1 MSAAEPGALASAM
14 LAASVAGRAD
24 PARFGRGRSY
34 VRDGAVVDLSVA
46 PGELVG
52 SVLGSRSSPYQVSV
66 RVPRLPD
73 LDTDGDGTAVG
84 VLNHL
89 VPQPGD
95 LRSDCS
101 CPDDADPC
109 KHAVAVLLAFAQQV
123 AIHPRLLATWRSG
136 GERSTTGGEVGTA
149 PVPIPSPPVDGR
161 RGASPVSISAPG
173 AGARVTAATDGRSVG
188 TVGPTSEPSRP
199 ALSPEVAAFL
209 GDARAELPAL
219 PDLEPLPL
227 GAAVVGTVDVA
238 AVVADALELIRTTYY
253 DRSQHLSRT
262 SSMSASVIHVSDA
275 SAAVPIRWHA
285 SPR

>member
-34 VRDGAVVDLSVA
+34 VRDGAVIDLSVA
-46 PGELVG
+46 PGELIG

-89 VPQPGD
+89 VPQPRD

-136 GERSTTGGEVGTA
+136 GERSTTGGGGRNGASADRLHACRRVG
-149 PVPIPSPPVDGR
+149 
-161 RGASPVSISAPG
+161 GASPRDLRP
-173 AGARVTAATDGRSVG
+173 DGGPVVAVG
-188 TVGPTSEPSRP
+188 TVGTADRPNRAGRRCRRRLPRSSAMPSRAP
-199 ALSPEVAAFL
+199 
-209 GDARAELPAL
+209 
-219 PDLEPLPL
+219 
-227 GAAVVGTVDVA
+227 GAARPRTAAARCGRGRHRGCGGRRGRRAGAHPDHVLRPVA
-238 AVVADALELIRTTYY
+238 
-253 DRSQHLSRT
+253 SLSHFG
-262 SSMSASVIHVSDA
+262 SAFVHVSDP
-275 SAAVPIRWHA
+275 SARADRG
-285 SPR
+285 

>member
-34 VRDGAVVDLSVA
+34 VRDGAVIDLSVA
-46 PGELVG
+46 PGELTG

-73 LDTDGDGTAVG
+73 QDTDGDGTAVG

-89 VPQPGD
+89 VPQPRD

-123 AIHPRLLATWRSG
+123 AIHPRLLATWRGG
-136 GERSTTGGEVGTA
+136 GEQSTTGGPVGTA
-149 PVPIPSPPVDGR
+149 PVPIAVPPVARAVRPEHQSDLHARPWTRRHHGHGR
-161 RGASPVSISAPG
+161 H
-173 AGARVTAATDGRSVG
+173 RVRATVG
-188 TVGPTSEPSRP
+188 TVDAVGRTGRPEPSRP

-209 GDARAELPAL
+209 GDPDAELPAL

-227 GAAVVGTVDVA
+227 GAARVGSVDVA
-238 AVVADALELIRTTYY
+238 AIVADALELIRSTYY
-253 DRSQHLSRT
+253 DRSRH
-262 SSMSASVIHVSDA
+262 
-275 SAAVPIRWHA
+275 
-285 SPR
+285 

>member
-52 SVLGSRSSPYQVSV
+52 SVLGSRSSPYQVRV
-66 RVPRLPD
+66 RVPRLPVE
-73 LDTDGDGTAVG
+73 DTDGDGTAVG

-89 VPQPGD
+89 VPQPRD

-109 KHAVAVLLAFAQQV
+109 KHAIAVLLAFAQQV

-136 GERSTTGGEVGTA
+136 GEQSTTGAPGGTSA
-149 PVPIPSPPVDGR
+149 VPIAPRPSLGGAARAPARPPRPTVDP
-161 RGASPVSISAPG
+161 ASPRPRSSPSVRSMRSA
-173 AGARVTAATDGRSVG
+173 
-188 TVGPTSEPSRP
+188 EPSRP
-199 ALSPEVAAFL
+199 ERSRPAISPEVAAFL
-209 GDARAELPAL
+209 GDAEAELPAL

-227 GAAVVGTVDVA
+227 GAARVGTVDVA
-238 AVVADALELIRTTYY
+238 AVVADALELIRSTYY
-253 DRSQHLSRT
+253 DRSRH
-262 SSMSASVIHVSDA
+262 
-275 SAAVPIRWHA
+275 
-285 SPR
+285 

>member
-34 VRDGAVVDLSVA
+34 VRDGAVIDLSVA
-46 PGELVG
+46 PGELTG
-52 SVLGSRSSPYQVSV
+52 SVLGSRSSPYQVRV
-66 RVPRLPD
+66 RVPRLPVE
-73 LDTDGDGTAVG
+73 DTDGDGTAVG

-89 VPQPGD
+89 VPQPRD

-136 GERSTTGGEVGTA
+136 GEQSTTGGPGGTSA
-149 PVPIPSPPVDGR
+149 VPIAPRPSLGGAARAPARPPR
-161 RGASPVSISAPG
+161 P
-173 AGARVTAATDGRSVG
+173 
-188 TVGPTSEPSRP
+188 TVGPASPRRQSSPSSPSSSPPSSPSPRSTRSAEPSRPEPSRP

-209 GDARAELPAL
+209 GDAGAELPAL

-227 GAAVVGTVDVA
+227 GSARVGNVDVA
-238 AVVADALELIRTTYY
+238 AVVADALELIRSTYY
-253 DRSQHLSRT
+253 DRSGH
-262 SSMSASVIHVSDA
+262 
-275 SAAVPIRWHA
+275 
-285 SPR
+285 